1 MISIIDKKDCSGC
14 GACANIC
21 PHKCIS
27 MSYDEEGFLYPIINT
42 EKCIDCHLCEKICPI
57 HKPIPT
63 SRKPLDV
70 RAAINENETIRLQS
84 SSGGIFSLLADYI
97 LDSGG
102 VVVGAAYT
110 EDWNVE
116 HIIVSSKTE
125 LKRLRGSKYVQ
136 SQTKNIYKQVSN
148 NLLEGKLVLFSGT
161 PCQISGIK
169 SFLKKEYDNLITI
182 EIFCHGVPS
191 TLVYQKYIKEI
202 SKGEPIS
209 YVNMRAKPEGWKLY
223 HFEINDYSASWRND
237 IFMKAFLNNLILRP
251 SCYRCKF
258 KEGRCGSDLALG
270 DFWGVKTVHQ
280 ELDDDKGLSL
290 ISLNSEKGRKL
301 YERIKTIKD
310 KKIDYNEAIIQNSG
324 ITGSVKEHKNRK
336 LFFKRINSTEN
347 IIELLKEMLRPPMW
361 KRCKYILATWVYKII
376 H

>member
-21 PHKCIS
+21 PHKSIS

-57 HKPIPT
+57 HKHPLT
-63 SRKPLDV
+63 ARKPHEI

-116 HIIVSSKTE
+116 HIVVSSKTE

-136 SQTKNIYKQVSN
+136 SQTKNIYKQVLN

-161 PCQISGIK
+161 PCQISGLK
-169 SFLKKEYDNLITI
+169 SFLKKEYENLITI

-191 TLVYQKYIKEI
+191 TLVYQKYINEI
-202 SKGEPIS
+202 SKGEPIY
-209 YVNMRAKPEGWKLY
+209 YVNMRDKTEGWKQY
-223 HFEINDYSASWRND
+223 HFAVNNYTVSWRND
-237 IFMKAFLNNLILRP
+237 LYMKAFLSNLILRP
-251 SCYRCKF
+251 SCYSCKF
-258 KEGRCGSDLALG
+258 KEGRCGSDIALG
-270 DFWGVKTVHQ
+270 DFWGAKEVHQ

-290 ISLNSEKGRKL
+290 VFLNSEKGRNL
-301 YERIKTIKD
+301 YLKIKTIKD
-310 KKIDYNEAIIQNSG
+310 KEIDYKEAIIKNGG
-324 ITGSVKEHKNRK
+324 IAGSVKRHNNRK
-336 LFFKRINSTEN
+336 LFFKHINSTNN
-347 IIELLKEMLRPPMW
+347 IIELL
-361 KRCKYILATWVYKII
+361 T
-376 H
+376 

>member
-57 HKPIPT
+57 HKHPLT
-63 SRKPLDV
+63 ARKPLEI

-116 HIIVSSKTE
+116 HIVVSSKTE

-136 SQTKNIYKQVSN
+136 SQTKHIYKQVLN

-161 PCQISGIK
+161 PCQISGLK

-191 TLVYQKYIKEI
+191 TLVYQKYINEI
-202 SKGEPIS
+202 SKGEPIY
-209 YVNMRAKPEGWKLY
+209 YVNMRDKTEGWKQF
-223 HFEINDYSASWRND
+223 HFAVNNYTASWRND
-237 IFMKAFLNNLILRP
+237 LYMKAFLSNLILRP
-251 SCYRCKF
+251 SCYSCKF
-258 KEGRCGSDLALG
+258 KEGRCGSDIALG
-270 DFWGVKTVHQ
+270 DFWGVKEVHQ

-290 ISLNSEKGRKL
+290 VFLNSEKGRDL
-301 YERIKTIKD
+301 YLKIKTVKD
-310 KKIDYNEAIIQNSG
+310 KEIDYKEAIIKNGG
-324 ITGSVKEHKNRK
+324 IAESVKKHNNRN
-336 LFFKRINSTEN
+336 LFFKRINSTKN

-361 KRCKYILATWVYKII
+361 KRYKYILATWIYKII